1 MKLIWYALATTLLVG
16 TGAAPADERS
26 SIQDPVMLSPQYYTV
41 KADDERERVLEYR
54 LKPGQ
59 KEAMHGH
66 PAYVIYFFAPA
77 NLRVT
82 LGDGK
87 TTESSVTEG
96 EVVVRDPSLTRS
108 KISAIPS
115 CTLSLWSSRTVHT
128 RKLFVVAAP
137 NHQMKLTSGRQR
149 LR

>member
-1 MKLIWYALATTLLVG
+1 MKLIWYALAATLLVG
-16 TGAAPADERS
+16 TGAAGERS
-26 SIQDPVMLSPQYYTV
+26 STQDPVMLSPQYYTV
-41 KADDERERVLEYR
+41 KADDERVRVLEYR

-59 KEAMHGH
+59 KEAMHSH

-96 EVVVRDPSLTRS
+96 EVVVRDPLTHAVENIGNTELHALLVEL
-108 KISAIPS
+108 K
-115 CTLSLWSSRTVHT
+115 
-128 RKLFVVAAP
+128 
-137 NHQMKLTSGRQR
+137 NGRH
-149 LR
+149 